1 MKLRYLHLQNFRP
14 LENVEIIFQQS
25 DVLVNPLAV
34 HFVAGVNGTGKT
46 SLLQAITQTLIA
58 LARAQ
63 AELPFPVTLAYDLGN
78 LEKRTILLIVS
89 PEKDDQTILVEF
101 QSTLP
106 LETDWRQLAE
116 QYLDF
121 DADAC
126 PYPITR
132 RYTKGDFPGAGSIEA
147 YLPSVL
153 MVYTSGSSASWKELF
168 STRSVFE
175 NGDDTNPE
183 ILENIVERPVG
194 WDAWK
199 NYELLR
205 TIEKD
210 SKPPKQT
217 GIFDSS
223 LTTQGFGV
231 FMTNEQIKLAV
242 CALALYESIRSIK
255 QQIVEEQSGELD
267 QIKLKYPDKGFR
279 TLLEEVDWEN
289 PTSLNLTIDFQPDK
303 IIRSHSVQLRDLFLI
318 ANRVRREPEPGT
330 QRLLSFDLK
339 SVVPENTDFKTLDLE
354 AVTLKIE
361 AIYQILGGSA
371 ATPYSVFQKLYEWQ
385 QSGLLVDINF
395 VIRKKKVPETI
406 LYDWLSDGERMFL
419 GRFALIYLLQDDND
433 ALIIFDEPETHFND
447 VWKRRLMEFVYRSLG
462 QRNSEVLI
470 STHSSIV
477 LTDVPSSQIILFVK
491 GEHGQTEVVDLRNPT
506 FGGDPSDF
514 MISVLDT
521 GQAGGTYSIGVI
533 KEAIK
538 RRDPDELKRLL
549 EIVSP
554 GYWRF
559 RIRDVLESIK
569 DAPSN

>member
-1 MKLRYLHLQNFRP
+1 MKLRYLHLQNFPP

-46 SLLQAITQTLIA
+46 SLLQAVTQTLIA

-78 LEKRTILLIVS
+78 SEKRTILLVVS
-89 PEKDDQTILVEF
+89 PEKDNQTVLVEF
-101 QSTLP
+101 QSILP
-106 LETDWRQLAE
+106 LDTDWIQLAD
-116 QYLDF
+116 QCLDF
-121 DADAC
+121 DAGAF
-126 PYPITR
+126 PYLITR
-132 RYTKGDFPGAGSIEA
+132 RYAKGDFPGAGSIEA

-153 MVYTSGSSASWKELF
+153 MVYTSGSSVSWKELF
-168 STRSVFE
+168 STRAEFE
-175 NGDDTNPE
+175 NGDYTNPE
-183 ILENIVERPVG
+183 ILENVLERPLG

-199 NYELLR
+199 EFEFQR
-205 TIEKD
+205 TIDKD

-217 GIFDSS
+217 GIFDSG
-223 LTTQGFGV
+223 LTTQRFGV

-255 QQIVEEQSGELD
+255 QQTSEKQSLEMEH
-267 QIKLKYPDKGFR
+267 IRLKYPDKGFR
-279 TLLEEVDWEN
+279 TLLEEIDWAELI
-289 PTSLNLTIDFQPDK
+289 SLNLTINFFPDK
-303 IIRSHSVQLRDLFLI
+303 ITRTHSVPLYDLFLI
-318 ANRVRREPEPGT
+318 ASRVRREPEPGT

-339 SVVPENTDFKTLDLE
+339 SVFPANTGFKTPDLE
-354 AVTLKIE
+354 TITLTIE
-361 AIYQILGGSA
+361 ALYQILGGSS
-371 ATPYSVFQKLYEWQ
+371 ATAYSVFQKLYEWQ
-385 QSGLLVDINF
+385 QSGFLVDISF
-395 VIRKKKVPETI
+395 VLRKKKVPETI

-491 GEHGQTEVVDLRNPT
+491 GENGQTEVVDLRNPT
-506 FGGDPSDF
+506 FGADPSDF
-514 MISVLDT
+514 MISVLGT
-521 GQAGGTYSIGVI
+521 EQASGTFSVGLLQD
-533 KEAIK
+533 ALQ
-538 RRDPDELKRLL
+538 RRDPEELRRLL
-549 EIVSP
+549 DEVSP

-559 RIRDVLESIK
+559 RIRDVLNQI
-569 DAPSN
+569 DAASH

>member
-1 MKLRYLHLQNFRP
+1 MKLRYLHLPSFPP

-25 DVLVNPLAV
+25 DVLTNPLAV

-46 SLLQAITQTLIA
+46 SLLQAVTQTLIA

-78 LEKRTILLIVS
+78 ADMRTILLVVS
-89 PEKDDQTILVEF
+89 ADSDNQTTLVEF
-101 QSTLP
+101 QHVLP
-106 LETDWRQLAE
+106 FDTDWRHLA
-116 QYLDF
+116 YLCMNF
-121 DADAC
+121 DSGTF
-126 PYPITR
+126 PFPIVR
-132 RYTKGDFPGAGSIEA
+132 RFTKGDFPGAGSIEA

-153 MVYTSGSSASWKELF
+153 MVYTSGSTASWKDMF
-168 STRSVFE
+168 STRFAVENE
-175 NGDDTNPE
+175 NGDETE
-183 ILENIVERPVG
+183 TAENTVERPPG

-199 NYELLR
+199 EYEYQR
-205 TIEKD
+205 TVDKD
-210 SKPPKQT
+210 SKPPKQS
-217 GIFDSS
+217 GVFDSA

-231 FMTNEQIKLAV
+231 FMSNEQIKLAV

-255 QQIVEEQSGELD
+255 QQTAEEKSLEPD
-267 QIKLKYPDKGFR
+267 QIKSKYPDKGFH
-279 TLLEEVDWEN
+279 TLLAEIDWGD
-289 PTSLNLTIDFQPDK
+289 PTSLNLTIDFQPDR
-303 IIRSHSVQLRDLFLI
+303 ITRANSVQLRDLFSL
-318 ANRVRREPEPGT
+318 ANRVRREPQPGT
-330 QRLLSFDLK
+330 HRLLSFDLK
-339 SVVPENTDFKTLDLE
+339 SIVPENTDFKTPGLE
-354 AVTLKIE
+354 AVSLTIE

-371 ATPYSVFQKLYEWQ
+371 ASPYSVFQKLYEWQ
-385 QSGLLVDINF
+385 KSGLLVDINF
-395 VIRKKKVPETI
+395 VIRKKKVPDAI

-419 GRFALIYLLQDDND
+419 GRFSLIYLLQDDND
-433 ALIIFDEPETHFND
+433 AFIVFDEPETHFND
-447 VWKRRLMEFVYRSLG
+447 VWKRRLMEFIYHSLG
-462 QRNSEVLI
+462 KRNSEVLI

-491 GEHGQTEVVDLRNPT
+491 GEDGKTEVVDLRNPT
-506 FGGDPSDF
+506 FGADPSDF
-514 MISVLDT
+514 MVSVLDT

-538 RRDPDELKRLL
+538 RQDPDELQRLL